1 MKVTH
6 IKIRKADTP
15 LTVMDS
21 FVDRGLTEGGHASLP
36 DIDVDYASDRR
47 QEIKDYLEE
56 RYNVDG
62 RQRVFSA
69 GTFTTMKLKAALK
82 DVARVHRVPHAIVN
96 YITAMIDDGT
106 DWTGLSCRR
115 RRTGN
120 A

>member
-69 GTFTTMKLKAALK
+69 GTFTTMKLSIEGCGACAPRAAC
-82 DVARVHRVPHAIVN
+82 HRELYHSH
-96 YITAMIDDGT
+96 D
-106 DWTGLSCRR
+106 R
-115 RRTGN
+115 
-120 A
+120 

>member
-36 DIDVDYASDRR
+36 DIDVDYASDRAAGD
-47 QEIKDYLEE
+47 QGNYLEE

-62 RQRVFSA
+62 RSVCSR
-69 GTFTTMKLKAALK
+69 LEPL
-82 DVARVHRVPHAIVN
+82 RP
-96 YITAMIDDGT
+96 
-106 DWTGLSCRR
+106 
-115 RRTGN
+115 
-120 A
+120 

>member
-47 QEIKDYLEE
+47 QEINVTMWMAASVCSRLEPL
-56 RYNVDG
+56 
-62 RQRVFSA
+62 Q
-69 GTFTTMKLKAALK
+69 
-82 DVARVHRVPHAIVN
+82 P
-96 YITAMIDDGT
+96 
-106 DWTGLSCRR
+106 
-115 RRTGN
+115 
-120 A
+120 

>member
-56 RYNVDG
+56 RYN
-62 RQRVFSA
+62 
-69 GTFTTMKLKAALK
+69 AALSFMVVK
-82 DVARVHRVPHAIVN
+82 VPAEN
-96 YITAMIDDGT
+96 TRWRPST
-106 DWTGLSCRR
+106 L
-115 RRTGN
+115 
-120 A
+120 

>member
-69 GTFTTMKLKAALK
+69 GTFTTMKAQGSIEGCGTCAPRAAC
-82 DVARVHRVPHAIVN
+82 HRELYHSH
-96 YITAMIDDGT
+96 D
-106 DWTGLSCRR
+106 R
-115 RRTGN
+115 
-120 A
+120 